1 MIGAIRYLKGYLKIK
16 VWGYSPERFMN
27 LCTNRGIVLWG
38 VAGYGGAYT
47 MYVSL
52 ADFYL
57 LRDIV
62 KKTKTRVA
70 ILERY
75 GLPFFMKDVKRRKMF
90 VLGVLFCLCFL
101 LYMSRFVWAI
111 EFLGNE
117 RITQDELSGFLA
129 AQGVGYGTPKSDL
142 KLEELEESLRASFSQ
157 VTWTSVRLTGTKLI
171 VQIKENELPTR
182 EEQQNAQAKKFLD
195 GADLVA
201 AKTGIVTS
209 ILTRSGVPQV
219 KQGDSVQKGDILIA
233 GPVPVIN
240 DDGTIREWEKK
251 IADGDVVLEYEE
263 PIQLFQP
270 FSYTYKNYTGRTR
283 SFRFLSVFGHRV
295 SFPPLRCNY
304 VKYDAIMQE
313 ERLRLFGQIDLP
325 VFSGRI
331 TCREYL
337 PVDAVYDEESALA
350 LLEKRFGKI
359 IEGFEEKGVHII
371 QKDVKIVKGTSG
383 LLLSGS
389 LTVHQEAVVLQA
401 SDPEEQALSGV

>member
-1 MIGAIRYLKGYLKIK
+1 
-16 VWGYSPERFMN
+16 
-27 LCTNRGIVLWG
+27 
-38 VAGYGGAYT
+38 

-219 KQGDSVQKGDILIA
+219 KQGDRRSGA
-233 GPVPVIN
+233 GGKRRRHDPGV
-240 DDGTIREWEKK
+240 GKK
-251 IADGDVVLEYEE
+251 DR
-263 PIQLFQP
+263 
-270 FSYTYKNYTGRTR
+270 GR
-283 SFRFLSVFGHRV
+283 
-295 SFPPLRCNY
+295 
-304 VKYDAIMQE
+304 
-313 ERLRLFGQIDLP
+313 
-325 VFSGRI
+325 GRGAGI
-331 TCREYL
+331 
-337 PVDAVYDEESALA
+337 
-350 LLEKRFGKI
+350 
-359 IEGFEEKGVHII
+359 
-371 QKDVKIVKGTSG
+371 
-383 LLLSGS
+383 
-389 LTVHQEAVVLQA
+389 
-401 SDPEEQALSGV
+401 